1 MRRLILLAVVAAMA
15 VVVFAVP
22 ASATKP
28 LDVDCGELWAIND
41 AADDFLDTVAGL
53 QVTDRWGG
61 VASIH
66 DFSDT
71 NAFFAFI
78 AVTFVGIA
86 PISFDSA
93 SEFVSTN
100 ARCGLVKPIIDNL
113 RDFPGV

>member
-1 MRRLILLAVVAAMA
+1 M
-15 VVVFAVP
+15 
-22 ASATKP
+22 T
-28 LDVDCGELWAIND
+28 ND
-41 AADDFLDTVAGL
+41 AVADVWDEWQDAVNMTAKELDDFLDTVAGL

-66 DFSDT
+66 DFSDM

-78 AVTFVGIA
+78 AVTFVEID
-86 PISFDSA
+86 PINFDSA

-100 ARCGLVKPIIDNL
+100 AKCGLVKPIIDNL